1 MNRRDVL
8 RGTAALTASSYLSPF
23 ASAAQPK
30 SAQLPISKPPDHFL
44 ATTFS
49 EDMLRRNLVPLG
61 QWHPYPRASEREA
74 WMRVPADLRAL
85 MVKHAEGWLGK
96 PWPQLEATMALDFKR
111 NGNRTRFEALSFG
124 RRVQLVDLILGE
136 CAEGKGRFVD
146 EIANGI
152 WLICEETF
160 WGVPAHLAAQRA
172 GVGLPDITEPIVDLF
187 AAETSASLAWTY
199 YLLEE
204 QLGAVSSL
212 VPQRIRVEAKRRILD
227 PLLARNDFSW
237 MGLQT
242 DPVHSDTWIDFGAKV
257 VYPRRVPLNNWN
269 AWINSNWLTT
279 ILLLEDDG
287 DRRLRSLVKSCRSLD
302 EYLHDFSPDGGCE
315 EGPVY
320 WQKSPGSYFDCCRT
334 LSSAVNGA
342 ADVMTHPFVQ
352 RMGQYIADVHIAG
365 AAFVN
370 YGDAHMEDVT
380 PAELIYRY
388 GVAAKVP
395 ALTAFGA
402 FTSSKHG
409 LGATDNEAAME
420 EVLGPRRLPSLGRS
434 LADVH
439 KADDIRAAKKEDALG
454 RDAWY
459 PHLHLMTSRVK
470 QGTTDG
476 FYLAVQAASNGRSH
490 GHNDSGSFIVFH
502 DGEPA
507 IIDPGVEAY
516 TAKTFSPER
525 YTIWTMQSAF
535 HNLPM
540 IGGVTQHEGRTFA
553 ASDVTYSTS
562 DEAAR
567 IAMNLATAYP
577 PEAGAKRWVRE
588 LVLDRKANRVRLH
601 EDFTLTKPAVVA
613 LSFMTPRTPLDTTS
627 VVTLHSA
634 KPSVKDVRIHYDP
647 KSLQFSVDQI
657 DLEDPGMRRSWGPV
671 LYRVRLTSITAVSTG
686 NWNVQI
692 EAGSSQLT

>member
-1 MNRRDVL
+1 MLRMNRRELL
-8 RGTAALTASSYLSPF
+8 RGTAAIASGSYLSPF
-23 ASAAQPK
+23 PFIAQ
-30 SAQLPISKPPDHFL
+30 AQTPVSKTAKPPDRFL

-49 EDMLRRNLVPLG
+49 ESLLRKNLVPLG
-61 QWHPYPRASEREA
+61 QWHPYPRANEREA
-74 WMRVPADLRAL
+74 WMQVPVDLRAL
-85 MVKHAEGWLGK
+85 MVKNAERWQGK
-96 PWPQLEATMALDFKR
+96 PWPQLEATMALEFKR
-111 NGNRTRFEALSFG
+111 NGNRSRYEALSFG
-124 RRVQLVDLILGE
+124 RRVQLIDLVLGE
-136 CAEGKGRFVD
+136 CAEAQGRFID
-146 EIANGI
+146 EIANGV

-160 WGVPAHLAAQRA
+160 WGVPAHLAAQKA

-187 AAETSASLAWTY
+187 AAETSASLSWTH
-199 YLLEE
+199 YLLSE
-204 QLGAVSSL
+204 QLATVSAAV
-212 VPQRIRVEAKRRILD
+212 PERIRVEARRRILD
-227 PLLARNDFSW
+227 PLLRRDDFSW

-269 AWINSNWLTT
+269 SWINSNWLTT
-279 ILLLEDDG
+279 IMLLEDDG
-287 DRRLRSLVKSCRSLD
+287 DRRLQALIKSCRSLD

-365 AAFVN
+365 NAFVN
-370 YGDAHMEDVT
+370 YGDAHMEDVA

-395 ALTAFGA
+395 ALAAFGA
-402 FTSSKHG
+402 FSSSKHG
-409 LGATDNEAAME
+409 LGATGDETAME

-434 LADVH
+434 LPDVLRTG
-439 KADDIRAAKKEDALG
+439 DLRAAKKEDALG

-459 PHLHLMTSRVK
+459 PHLHLMTARVK
-470 QGTTDG
+470 AGTTDG
-476 FYLAVQAASNGRSH
+476 CYLAVQAASNGRSH

-516 TAKTFSPER
+516 TAKTFSDER

-535 HNLPM
+535 HNLPT
-540 IGGVTQHEGRTFA
+540 IGGVMQREGRTYA

-562 DEAAR
+562 DDAAR
-567 IAMNLATAYP
+567 IAMNIATAYP
-577 PEAGAKRWVRE
+577 PAAEVKHWTRE
-588 LVLDRKANRVRLH
+588 IILDRKADAVCLS
-601 EDFTLTKPAVVA
+601 EDFTLTKPASVA
-613 LSFMTPRTPLDTTS
+613 LSFMTPRTPANMAN
-627 VVTLHSA
+627 VVTLHAA
-634 KPSVKDVRIHYDP
+634 KPGVKNVSIRYDA
-647 KSLQFSVDQI
+647 KALRYSVDKI
-657 DLEDPGMRRSWGPV
+657 ELEDPGMRRSWGPA
-671 LYRVRLTSITAVSTG
+671 LYRVLLTSVTPVATG
-686 NWNVQI
+686 NWKI
-692 EAGSSQLT
+692 EIG